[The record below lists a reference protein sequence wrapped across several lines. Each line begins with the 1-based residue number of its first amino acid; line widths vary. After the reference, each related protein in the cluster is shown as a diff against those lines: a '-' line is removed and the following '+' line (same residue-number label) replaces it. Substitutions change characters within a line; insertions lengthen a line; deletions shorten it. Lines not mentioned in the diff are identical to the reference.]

1 MLCLT
6 LLPGE
11 YLTIGSDVV
20 VQLDRMSGDHC
31 KLAIHA
37 PREVPILRGEVLER
51 DGGERPGCVFDARR
65 RYRRELPWDRSKAQ
79 ALSAMRLLL
88 EQMDSADENVPR
100 RRKGNANRSGFTRLT
115 SRLKY
120 SPVPERT
127 AAVATGAPRPVLR
140 PAPVKGRSG
149 APESLNNIILL
160 IGRSQLK

>member
-51 DGGERPGCVFDARR
+51 DGGERP
-65 RYRRELPWDRSKAQ
+65 
-79 ALSAMRLLL
+79 
-88 EQMDSADENVPR
+88 
-100 RRKGNANRSGFTRLT
+100 
-115 SRLKY
+115 
-120 SPVPERT
+120 
-127 AAVATGAPRPVLR
+127 AACSTPAAATGASSPGTGARPRPCPPCAFCWSR
-140 PAPVKGRSG
+140 WTARTKMCAPCAGS
-149 APESLNNIILL
+149 
-160 IGRSQLK
+160 

>member
-37 PREVPILRGEVLER
+37 PRDVPILRGEVLER

-88 EQMDSADENVPR
+88 EQMDGADENVRALR
-100 RRKGNANRSGFTRLT
+100 RQLNCMFPAAGREAPTDQV
-115 SRLKY
+115 
-120 SPVPERT
+120 SP
-127 AAVATGAPRPVLR
+127 G
-140 PAPVKGRSG
+140 
-149 APESLNNIILL
+149 
-160 IGRSQLK
+160 